1 MNSIPS
7 YVDLHGLDALIREAL
22 KEDVGSGD
30 ITSEST
36 ISASTTAV
44 AVLKAKENGF
54 IAGLFVAEKCF
65 HQVDPNLVVAWNFS
79 DGAAVSVGDLV
90 GEITGN
96 ARSILLAERV
106 ALNFLQRMS
115 GIASLTH
122 TMVSALKT
130 SKTQLLDTRKTL
142 PGLRSLDKWAVLLG
156 GGLNHRVGLFDMIL
170 IKENHI
176 SAAGGIENALD
187 GALKKRA
194 AIAKAGSE
202 PIKIEIE
209 VTSISELNQV
219 LSHGGADRV
228 MLDNFVTVE
237 PNGSVNVQ
245 RLQEAVDLCKH
256 QIETEASGNVTLATL
271 GAIGSTGVDYVSSG
285 ALTHSVMALDLSLI
299 VTLHRTHKS

>member
-1 MNSIPS
+1 MSSIPS

-36 ISASTTAV
+36 ISVSTTAV
-44 AVLKAKENGF
+44 AVLKAKENGI

-65 HQVDPNLVVAWNFS
+65 HEVDPTLVVTWNFS

-115 GIASLTH
+115 GIATLTH

-130 SKTQLLDTRKTL
+130 SKTKLLDTRKTL

-245 RLQEAVDLCKH
+245 RLQEAVDLCQH